1 MNNASMSFEAAGVQP
16 TARNVNSSS
25 TAFDW
30 RPMVTGL
37 WVFVGYYL
45 GAKMGFALTFEP
57 HPISVL
63 WPPNSIL
70 VAALLLTP
78 PRTWWLVLL
87 AAFPAHLAAQLQSQ
101 VPLTMVLCW
110 FISNCCEA
118 LIAAGLARYLIG
130 GQVRFNS
137 VRSVGI
143 FCLTV
148 AFIGPFLSSFLD
160 AAFVRWNEWGQG
172 GYWELFRIRFTSNV
186 LAALTVAPTIVTWAT
201 IGFAWLRKRQPWYYL
216 EASVVFLGLLSITF
230 IVLYKF
236 GSGADSALL
245 FL

>member
-1 MNNASMSFEAAGVQP
+1 MRAIAQSLNGGVSSGSESEQGRLDYRPFFAA
-16 TARNVNSSS
+16 
-25 TAFDW
+25 
-30 RPMVTGL
+30 L
-37 WVFVGYYL
+37 LVFAAYYI
-45 GAKMGFALTFEP
+45 GAKIGFALTFQP

-70 VAALLLTP
+70 VAALLLTS

-143 FCLTV
+143 FCL
-148 AFIGPFLSSFLD
+148 
-160 AAFVRWNEWGQG
+160 
-172 GYWELFRIRFTSNV
+172 
-186 LAALTVAPTIVTWAT
+186 
-201 IGFAWLRKRQPWYYL
+201 
-216 EASVVFLGLLSITF
+216 
-230 IVLYKF
+230 
-236 GSGADSALL
+236 
-245 FL
+245 

>member
-1 MNNASMSFEAAGVQP
+1 MNSASMPFEAAGVQP

-25 TAFDW
+25 AAFDW
-30 RPMVTGL
+30 RPVVTGL

-45 GAKMGFALTFEP
+45 GAKIGFALTFQP

-70 VAALLLTP
+70 VAALLLTS

-130 GQVRFNS
+130 GQGRFNS
-137 VRSVGI
+137 GRNVGI
-143 FCLTV
+143 FWLTV
-148 AFIGPFLSSFLD
+148 AVIGAFLSSFLD
-160 AAFVRWNEWGQG
+160 GALVRGDGWGQG
-172 GYWELFRIRFTSNV
+172 GEWELFGIRFIS
-186 LAALTVAPTIVTWAT
+186 
-201 IGFAWLRKRQPWYYL
+201 
-216 EASVVFLGLLSITF
+216 
-230 IVLYKF
+230 
-236 GSGADSALL
+236 
-245 FL
+245 

>member
-1 MNNASMSFEAAGVQP
+1 MRSISAPFDTGGVQAP
-16 TARNVNSSS
+16 SQNPRVWNLP
-25 TAFDW
+25 FDF
-30 RPMVTGL
+30 RTIVIGAC
-37 WVFVGYYL
+37 VFVGYYL
-45 GAKMGFALTFEP
+45 GAKIGFALTFQP

-70 VAALLLTP
+70 VAALLLTS

-148 AFIGPFLSSFLD
+148 AFIGPFLSS
-160 AAFVRWNEWGQG
+160 
-172 GYWELFRIRFTSNV
+172 
-186 LAALTVAPTIVTWAT
+186 
-201 IGFAWLRKRQPWYYL
+201 
-216 EASVVFLGLLSITF
+216 
-230 IVLYKF
+230 
-236 GSGADSALL
+236 
-245 FL
+245 